1 MEHVIILTFKSDVL
15 FNVNSATINPG
26 AFGSGEISRVAQIM
40 NKYPDTTNKVIGY
53 TDSTGSE
60 AYNQQLSQQRAV
72 SVMNALAAQGVNT
85 GRMTSIGMGESNP
98 IADNSTPEGRMQ
110 NRRVNI
116 VIQPYQQQQGTI

>member
-1 MEHVIILTFKSDVL
+1 
-15 FNVNSATINPG
+15 VNSSTINPG

-40 NKYPDTTNKVIGY
+40 NKYPDTTIKVIGY

-60 AYNQQLSQQRAV
+60 AYNLQLSQQRAV

-85 GRMTSIGMGESNP
+85 ARMTAIGMGESNP

-116 VIQPYQQQQGTI
+116 VIQPYQQQQGMM

>member
-1 MEHVIILTFKSDVL
+1 VEHVIILTFKSDVL

-26 AFGSGEISRVAQIM
+26 AFGSGEISRVATIM
-40 NKYPDTTNKVIGY
+40 NKYPDTTIKIIGY

-60 AYNQQLSQQRAV
+60 TYNQQLSQQRAV
-72 SVMNALAAQGVNT
+72 SVMNALAAQGVNSS
-85 GRMTSIGMGESNP
+85 RMTAIGMDESNP

-116 VIQPYQQQQGTI
+116 VIQPYQQKQVAI